1 MFETDEIYQ
10 MWEELLQLSD
20 PAARDAQLRKIG
32 NNKFEQFECIPLFN
46 VFIRQTGVYIP
57 ELAEKW
63 EMSPDGKRWTITLRK
78 GVKFHNNWGEFTAK
92 DMRHSVFL
100 ITQLESEQTDA
111 GLWRSLMGI
120 GKADTVENVAKK
132 VEQGVQIVDDYQ
144 VVIHAN
150 FAAPEL
156 IDTLSVKTDLAMESK
171 VRWDAGGKELYGQ
184 KVVGTGPFEFVE
196 CTVGSCVLYKRVENH
211 WHKTPEY
218 KELEFRW
225 VPEGVTCLATLL
237 AGAVP
242 NQVDPQCGVAA
253 ARQSQRL
260 EYFAHLQ

>member
-1 MFETDEIYQ
+1 MEPQIALFNAGKGAAHMFETDEIYQ

-78 GVKFHNNWGEFTAK
+78 GSSSTTIGEFTAK

-120 GKADTVENVAKK
+120 GKADTVDVAKK

-144 VVIHAN
+144 VVIHAKL
-150 FAAPEL
+150 APEL

-184 KVVGTGPFEFVE
+184 KVVGTGP
-196 CTVGSCVLYKRVENH
+196 SSSSSA
-211 WHKTPEY
+211 
-218 KELEFRW
+218 RW
-225 VPEGVTCLATLL
+225 
-237 AGAVP
+237 
-242 NQVDPQCGVAA
+242 
-253 ARQSQRL
+253 ARASSTSGWRITGTR
-260 EYFAHLQ
+260 HLNTRS